1 MEDISIP
8 DVDEEVLERLERRAS
23 RQDRTLEEEIKRII
37 ERAAR
42 MDDDGFWSS
51 MNSLRGRLKES
62 GDESE
67 ESEETVA
74 K

>member
-23 RQDRTLEEEIKRII
+23 RQGRTLEEEIKRII
-37 ERAAR
+37 ERAAQ

-62 GDESE
+62 SEESE